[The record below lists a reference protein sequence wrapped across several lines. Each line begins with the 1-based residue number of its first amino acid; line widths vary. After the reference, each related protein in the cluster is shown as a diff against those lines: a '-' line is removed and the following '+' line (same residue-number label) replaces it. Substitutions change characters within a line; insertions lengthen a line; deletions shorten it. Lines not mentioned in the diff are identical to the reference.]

1 MFDHLRYVS
10 WLFVRFKNGDGA
22 RKFLI
27 LDVDWEDKNPEQLI
41 FLVNQI
47 GQIDECISD

>member
-10 WLFVRFKNGDGA
+10 RLFVRFKNGEW
-22 RKFLI
+22 KFLI